1 AAGYPEARQA
11 FDQAARRARALGDK
25 QSFVLAA
32 LSFAEASPPSGAPD
46 TAVIALLE
54 EALTAVGDE
63 DSFARSLALAMLGQA
78 LYFSD
83 LARGESLSAK
93 ALAMARRTGDPVA
106 LSLTLLYRPLALS
119 GPGAVAQPLPPP

>member
-1 AAGYPEARQA
+1 
-11 FDQAARRARALGDK
+11 RRARALDDK

-63 DSFARSLALAMLGQA
+63 DGFARALALAMLGQA

-83 LARGESLSAK
+83 LARSESLSAE
-93 ALAMARRTGDPVA
+93 ALAMARRTGDPLA
-106 LSLTLLYRPLALS
+106 LSLTLLSPHLPLSRPRRA
-119 GPGAVAQPLPPP
+119 

>member
-1 AAGYPEARQA
+1 
-11 FDQAARRARALGDK
+11 
-25 QSFVLAA
+25 
-32 LSFAEASPPSGAPD
+32 AEASPPSGAPD

-83 LARGESLSAK
+83 LARGESLSAE

-106 LSLTLLYRPLALS
+106 LSLTLLYRQVALS
-119 GPGAVAQPLPPP
+119 GPGGVAERLAPGAGGPAGARAPPLAPAPPPAPARARCALPAA